1 MSGSRR
7 EFLQRS
13 GLLLTFTA
21 GAGSFLLTPAQA
33 YAENMPLQVLSAAE
47 ADTLAAIAE
56 TLVPGATA
64 AGVSHFVDHQLAQEP
79 GDCLLML
86 KYLGVAMADFRGF
99 YQTALTAADGLAQ
112 RLHDAS
118 WGALNAQQ
126 ANELLAAISGPDPEG
141 WQGPPAGFFTFV
153 LRSDACDVV
162 YGTEEG
168 FARIGMPYMAH
179 IMPTARW

>member
-1 MSGSRR
+1 MAGSRR

-21 GAGSFLLTPAQA
+21 GAGSLLLTPAQA
-33 YAENMPLQVLSAAE
+33 YAEKIPLQILSATE

-56 TLVPGATA
+56 ALVPGATD
-64 AGVSHFVDHQLAQEP
+64 AGISHFVDHQLAQAP

-86 KYLGVAMADFRGF
+86 KYLGVAPADFTGF
-99 YQTALTAADGLAQ
+99 YQAALAAADGLAQ
-112 RLHDAS
+112 RLHNAD
-118 WGALNAQQ
+118 WGELNAQQ
-126 ANELLAAISGPDPEG
+126 TGQLLAAISGPDPDG

-168 FARIGMPYMAH
+168 FERIGMPYMAH
-179 IMPTARW
+179 IKPTASW